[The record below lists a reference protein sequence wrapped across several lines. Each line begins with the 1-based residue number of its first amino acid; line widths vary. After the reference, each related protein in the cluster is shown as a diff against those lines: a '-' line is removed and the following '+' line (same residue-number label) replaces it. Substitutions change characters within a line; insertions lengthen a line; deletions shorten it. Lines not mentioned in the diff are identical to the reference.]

1 MASIAALP
9 NEILLLILECQT
21 SIRALLSISSV
32 NHNIRSLY
40 LQNSNSILSS
50 VCRSSPLLVSAYIL
64 AETVAEVAVLP
75 SHMCDC
81 DDFDDNWDHW
91 HKDLAGQQ
99 YAADARTDFPAELRF
114 MRAVSRAVSLSSVAA
129 GSAARFWTSKAKG
142 CAADHGNLNPDTT
155 KIAQIYMFLWF
166 KVQVHYSRDHM
177 ARFAETLP
185 ELEVPALNLISDMNH
200 FITLHID
207 RPTQLQL
214 GIADPEVDMDDIME
228 MEFTD
233 PDQDW
238 HFAKIEWCWWF
249 DLQSPLECPRK
260 NKLGPT
266 EWKRL
271 LTKWQKQRAE
281 GCNCPGRVLTNWD
294 RVRIDWWHTWDQKT
308 GTTASKLTASTNRKG
323 LALMKSM
330 TNMLMGYEPDS
341 DHFYR
346 KLREDWESFLSPVAK
361 QISENRA

>member
-99 YAADARTDFPAELRF
+99 YAADANTDFPAELRF
-114 MRAVSRAVSLSSVAA
+114 VRAVSRAVSLSSVAA

-142 CAADHGNLNPDTT
+142 CAADHGNLNLDTT

-166 KVQVHYSRDHM
+166 KVQVHYSRGHI

-185 ELEVPALNLISDMNH
+185 ELEVPALNLVSDMNH

-214 GIADPEVDMDDIME
+214 GIADPEVDMDDVME
-228 MEFTD
+228 MESTD

-238 HFAKIEWCWWF
+238 HFARMEWCLWLN
-249 DLQSPLECPRK
+249 LQSSLEVPRK
-260 NKLGPT
+260 RKLGPT
-266 EWKRL
+266 EWKKL
-271 LTKWQKQRAE
+271 LTKWQKERPE
-281 GCNCPGRVLTNWD
+281 GCNCPGVVLTDWD
-294 RVRIDWWHTWDQKT
+294 RVRIDWSHTWERKT
-308 GTTASKLTASTNRKG
+308 GTTASELTASRREKG
-323 LALMKSM
+323 LSLMIEM
-330 TNMLMGYEPDS
+330 TSTLMGYERIPQ
-341 DHFYR
+341 YPWWR
-346 KLREDWESFLSPVAK
+346 LREDWESFLSPVAK
-361 QISENRA
+361 QIPESRD